1 MSKKGRLVHGVVQSA
16 QKKIMTSSIPSK
28 YETIVINNDV
38 KKAFGTTTNRF
49 PLQREFS
56 AGPGT

>member
-1 MSKKGRLVHGVVQSA
+1 MAHGVVQSA